1 MKLLPTKKVRVQF
14 TKADGSTRT
23 MVCIPYDKVP
33 AGEQP
38 STTSLTREI
47 HPTLVTAY
55 EEGVGWRSFH
65 STKVIS
71 YEVIE

>member
-1 MKLLPTKKVRVQF
+1 M
-14 TKADGSTRT
+14 KADGSVRT
-23 MVCIPYDKVP
+23 MVCIPYDKLP
-33 AGEQP
+33 IDKQLSE
-38 STTSLTREI
+38 SNRSRKT

-65 STKVIS
+65 STSVIS